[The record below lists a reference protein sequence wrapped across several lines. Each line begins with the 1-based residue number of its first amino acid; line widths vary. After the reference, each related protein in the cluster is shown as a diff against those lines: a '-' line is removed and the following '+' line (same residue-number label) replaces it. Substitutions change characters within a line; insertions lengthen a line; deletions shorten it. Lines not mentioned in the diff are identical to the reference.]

1 MGIETV
7 YIFCFVV
14 GAVYALIAGGVG
26 AGVFGGHT
34 HHGGLIGHECRP

>member
-14 GAVYALIAGGVG
+14 GAVYALIAGVG
-26 AGVFGGHT
+26 AGCLEDTLTMEGSSAT
-34 HHGGLIGHECRP
+34 M